1 MTKVF
6 RDPEVSTVNEFASI
20 NRVPNSLDMF
30 GSICES
36 TLRVVFRQPAAQML
50 MQLRNKS
57 RIHKAAAKRFVKAGE
72 GYKRRQAGRNHGN
85 GGFSASSMSHLNGY
99 VRVDNRGGH
108 VSKLKKM
115 LG

>member
-1 MTKVF
+1 MLGNIFESNLRAAF
-6 RDPEVSTVNEFASI
+6 R
-20 NRVPNSLDMF
+20 R
-30 GSICES
+30 
-36 TLRVVFRQPAAQML
+36 PAVQML
-50 MQLRNKS
+50 MQLRSKS

-72 GYKRRQAGRNHGN
+72 GFKRRQAGRNHGN

-99 VRVDNRGGH
+99 VRVDNKGGH